1 MSLKTSVGVLKCSE
15 ELAKCPATELL
26 TLCAKC
32 KRIQRPERVGS
43 TRATLPPE
51 LPQDGFV
58 HATQVSVTQRS
69 GLKRLVRG
77 RFYQGEDGKTW
88 DRKDMLSI
96 DLMAMLSG
104 PLMFMDMGVVMA
116 TGWAMFMGAVAGML
130 TEAMFTGPVM
140 VTGCCRLTGDVILTV
155 LVEMFIWAAMVT
167 GLLVWPRFIA
177 VVMGDETET
186 GVEEAELQTS
196 VLSVEHGERDRRSV

>member
-1 MSLKTSVGVLKCSE
+1 MQLFHQSWVCSRHTGVSH
-15 ELAKCPATELL
+15 TE
-26 TLCAKC
+26 
-32 KRIQRPERVGS
+32 V
-43 TRATLPPE
+43 RA
-51 LPQDGFV
+51 
-58 HATQVSVTQRS
+58 
-69 GLKRLVRG
+69 KRLVRG

-104 PLMFMDMGVVMA
+104 PPMFMDMGVVMA
-116 TGWAMFMGAVAGML
+116 TGWAMFMDAEAGML

-186 GVEEAELQTS
+186 GVEAELQTS
-196 VLSVEHGERDRRSV
+196 VLSVEDGEREAFNTCVQGLCVFRSQTLWVSRLVCQMMQRNL

>member
-1 MSLKTSVGVLKCSE
+1 MQTYPKARESWIN
-15 ELAKCPATELL
+15 P
-26 TLCAKC
+26 C
-32 KRIQRPERVGS
+32 KSS
-43 TRATLPPE
+43 TRVAT
-51 LPQDGFV
+51 GWV
-58 HATQVSVTQRS
+58 CSRNTGVSRTEVRA
-69 GLKRLVRG
+69 KRLVGG

-104 PLMFMDMGVVMA
+104 PPMFMGMGVVMA
-116 TGWAMFMGAVAGML
+116 TGWAMFMGAEAGML

-167 GLLVWPRFIA
+167 GLLVLPRFIA
-177 VVMGDETET
+177 VVMGAAAVT
-186 GVEEAELQTS
+186 GVEEAEWQTS
-196 VLSVEHGERDRRSV
+196 VLSFRSPEWFHCQSPLLQTLLKLLWPCVFKWLVM